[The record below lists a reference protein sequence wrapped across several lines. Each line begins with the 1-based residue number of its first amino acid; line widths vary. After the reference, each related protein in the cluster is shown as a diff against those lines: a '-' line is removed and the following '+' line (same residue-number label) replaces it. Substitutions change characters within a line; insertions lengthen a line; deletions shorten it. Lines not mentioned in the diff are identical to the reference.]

1 MAYRN
6 FKESELTKKF
16 GITQRSVRL
25 FNGDKIQPIA
35 PSQRLIDKLEDAHLM
50 NITTEKAVS
59 EAIITPIMM
68 EMKRLNLD
76 KIQIYSGEIINAD
89 TSQGLN
95 GEIDF
100 IITKFPYHTEPT
112 APIIAVTEAKASRVL
127 KAVPQAMAQM
137 LGARVFNQ
145 KGGENVDI
153 IHGII
158 TDGDVWIFLR
168 LEDNIVSVDE
178 EKYYINDLPHLLGG
192 LQRIVDFY
200 V

>member
-1 MAYRN
+1 
-6 FKESELTKKF
+6 
-16 GITQRSVRL
+16 
-25 FNGDKIQPIA
+25 
-35 PSQRLIDKLEDAHLM
+35 M

-59 EAIITPIMM
+59 EAIITPVMM
-68 EMKRLNLD
+68 ELKRLNME
-76 KIQIYSGEIINAD
+76 KIQVYSGEIINAD
-89 TSQGLN
+89 TSKGLN

-100 IITKFPYHTEPT
+100 IVTKFPYRTKPT

-127 KAVPQAMAQM
+127 KAVPQAIAQM

-168 LEDNIVSVDE
+168 LEGNTVFIDE
-178 EKYYINDLPHLLGG
+178 AKYYINDLPHLLGG

-200 V
+200 VWHTPLSILGLFWRKLVRGLIRK